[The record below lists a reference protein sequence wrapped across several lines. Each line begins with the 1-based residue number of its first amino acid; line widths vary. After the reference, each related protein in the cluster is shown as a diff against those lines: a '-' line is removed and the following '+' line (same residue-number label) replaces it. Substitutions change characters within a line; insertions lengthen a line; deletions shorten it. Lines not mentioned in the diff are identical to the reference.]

1 MTACDVVSAILVVVY
16 VIGVIVWI
24 ALGFVQMRREIDWP
38 PFRRAKDEEPKGEN
52 HA

>member
-1 MTACDVVSAILVVVY
+1 MAACDVVCTIPVVVY

-24 ALGFVQMRREIDWP
+24 ALGFEQMRHENAWP
-38 PFRRAKDEEPKGEN
+38 LLRRAKDEEPKGET